1 MKTHE
6 PKFIRVRFECRS
18 GMKDEVPMK
27 TFEALNENLSQ
38 LLFVALSHREPEAD
52 VFTNTNKEKMHTG
65 LCLQTFMAIVNG
77 QRW

>member
-1 MKTHE
+1 MNQ
-6 PKFIRVRFECRS
+6 PFSQLGLECMS
-18 GMKDEVPMK
+18 GMKDAAPMK

-52 VFTNTNKEKMHTG
+52 VLSNPNKEKMRTG
-65 LCLQTFMAIVNG
+65 LCLQTFTAIVNG